1 MTIAISIK
9 VNDGLVLAADSAST
23 VFEKAPSGETGVVI
37 VYNNA
42 DKVFNLH
49 RGLPVGAV
57 TFGVGSI
64 GNSSI
69 STLAKDLRRRLSGDD
84 PAHQDWTIDQSN
96 LQILDVAEKVKTCFF
111 HEMYAPAFENWP
123 EKPSLGFFV
132 SGYSTGASMA
142 EEYHVS
148 HQGGEFTVQPM
159 RDTEEAGITWGG
171 DGSEAVARLTLGFS
185 PKMAAVLQTDFSVSN
200 QDLQI
205 AMETLRSRLQA
216 RIIVP
221 SMPIQDAIDLADFLV
236 DTAIR
241 FSRFTPGPATVGGP
255 IEIAAIT
262 KHEGFKW
269 VKRKHY
275 FDQRLNP
282 GGLRYGS
289 TL

>member
-23 VFEKAPSGETGVVI
+23 VFTQAPTGETGVLM

-42 DKVFNLH
+42 DKIFNLR

-64 GNSSI
+64 GNTSI
-69 STLAKDLRRRLSGDD
+69 STLAKDLRRRLAGED
-84 PAHQDWTIDQSN
+84 PAYEDW
-96 LQILDVAEKVKTCFF
+96 QINSQTLNIENVAYKVKEFF
-111 HEMYAPAFENWP
+111 FEEMYAPAFADWE
-123 EKPSLGFFV
+123 EKPTLGFLV
-132 SGYSTGASMA
+132 SGYSAGAGAA
-142 EEYHVS
+142 EEYHVTNES
-148 HQGGEFTVQPM
+148 GDFTVSCG
-159 RDTEEAGITWGG
+159 RSLEDTGITWGG
-171 DGSEAVARLTLGFS
+171 DGAEAVARLTLGFS
-185 PKMAAVLQTDFSVSN
+185 PQLPAILQSDFGVPEA
-200 QDLQI
+200 DLIQVI
-205 AMETLRSRLQA
+205 NAFRRQLQA
-216 RIIVP
+216 SVVIP

-241 FSRFTPGPATVGGP
+241 FSRFTLGPATVGGP

-275 FDQRLNP
+275 FDAQLNP
-282 GGLRYGS
+282 GEINVNSSL
-289 TL
+289 